1 MENLLYWY
9 AVYTSSRAEKK
20 VRERL
25 EQAGI
30 ENYLPLKTE
39 VRIWS
44 SRKKKI
50 LAPLIPG
57 YIFVHISPGQMLDV
71 LNTNGVISFLK
82 EHSKAVSIPEI
93 QIRQLRLMV
102 ESATDIEFTTANIN
116 VGDKVRINRGELTD
130 LYGELIEVRGKYK
143 IVVRL
148 DHFGCALTTVPVSF
162 VEKIKNG

>member
-1 MENLLYWY
+1 MENLLCWY

-20 VRERL
+20 VKERL
-25 EQAGI
+25 EQVGI

-39 VRIWS
+39 IRIWS

-50 LAPLIPG
+50 LVPLIPG
-57 YIFVHISPGQMLDV
+57 YIFVHICPEQVLDV
-71 LNTNGVISFLK
+71 LNTSGVISFLK
-82 EHSKAVSIPEI
+82 ENSKAVSIPEL

-102 ESATDIEFTTANIN
+102 ESAVDIEFTTEKIN
-116 VGDKVRINRGELTD
+116 VGDKIRINRGELND
-130 LYGELIEVRGKYK
+130 LYGELIEIRGKYR

-162 VEKIKNG
+162 VEKIRND